1 MIAHCISV
9 DLRIMSEK
17 EKMMQCLNVR
27 NIAMKQVEK
36 IDKNKVVIL
45 ECYESGETV
54 NVTDRHRRELQQ
66 LADLMEMVA
75 GQWDRRGTNR
85 F

>member
-1 MIAHCISV
+1 MT
-9 DLRIMSEK
+9 DK
-17 EKMMQCLNVR
+17 EKMLQCLNVR

-45 ECYESGETV
+45 ERYENGEIID
-54 NVTDRHRRELQQ
+54 VTDRHRMDLQR
-66 LADLMEMVA
+66 LGDLMQMVA

>member
-1 MIAHCISV
+1 
-9 DLRIMSEK
+9 MSEK
-17 EKMMQCLNVR
+17 ETMLQFLNVR

-36 IDKNKVVIL
+36 INKNKVVIL
-45 ECYESGETV
+45 ERYESGETV
-54 NVTDRHRRELQQ
+54 DVTDRHRMDLQR
-66 LADLMEMVA
+66 LGDLMERVA